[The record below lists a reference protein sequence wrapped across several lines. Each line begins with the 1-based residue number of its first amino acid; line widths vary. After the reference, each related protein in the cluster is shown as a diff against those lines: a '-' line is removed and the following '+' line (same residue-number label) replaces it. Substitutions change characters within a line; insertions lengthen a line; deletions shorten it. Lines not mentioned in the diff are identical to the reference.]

1 MCSHYRNKSII
12 KKKKHDERVLLGKT
26 KLDTTTVL
34 ISKFSIGSYIS
45 HEKFVSVNNM
55 LRECNETKEEIKNHE
70 TSVDTLYK
78 YGWYKQKNVWKNGIE
93 TIVDKMEYCG

>member
-1 MCSHYRNKSII
+1 
-12 KKKKHDERVLLGKT
+12 
-26 KLDTTTVL
+26 
-34 ISKFSIGSYIS
+34 
-45 HEKFVSVNNM
+45 M